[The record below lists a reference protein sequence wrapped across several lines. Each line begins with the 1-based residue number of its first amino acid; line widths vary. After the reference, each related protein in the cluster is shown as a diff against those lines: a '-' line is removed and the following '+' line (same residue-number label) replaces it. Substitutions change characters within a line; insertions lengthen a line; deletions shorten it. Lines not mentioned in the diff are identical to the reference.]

1 MASASITMSLVGTY
15 EPFLTFQKPGSHYT
29 FLVSLSQIGSNYSI
43 LSKLVL
49 FISASI
55 IFFGFYKLFQ
65 KFQLKSLRE

>member
-1 MASASITMSLVGTY
+1 MSLVGTY

-29 FLVSLSQIGSNYSI
+29 FLVHLSQIGSNYSI

-65 KFQLKSLRE
+65 KFQLKPLGE